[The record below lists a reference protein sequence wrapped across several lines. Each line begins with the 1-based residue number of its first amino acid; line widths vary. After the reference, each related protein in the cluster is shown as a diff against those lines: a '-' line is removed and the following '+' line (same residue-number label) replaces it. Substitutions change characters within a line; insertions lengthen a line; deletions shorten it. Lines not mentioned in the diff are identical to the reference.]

1 MLLKDVCT
9 VDVIC
14 CSGATRASEAAQLMR
29 ERHVGDLVVVADPES
44 DRSPLGII
52 TDRDL
57 VVEVLAKGAD
67 PGRTTLAS
75 LMHRPVVV
83 AQETEDTSEVVERM
97 RAHGVRRVPVVDRHG
112 AVVGIVTLDDLLR
125 LFIRGAGKLLEV
137 IEKEQSHERH
147 SRR

>member
-9 VDVIC
+9 VNVVC
-14 CSGATRASEAAQLMR
+14 CDGETRAAEAAQLMR
-29 ERHVGDLVVVADPES
+29 QHHVGDLVVVADPDG
-44 DRSPLGII
+44 DRSPLGIV

-75 LMHRPVVV
+75 LMHRPVVL
-83 AQETEDTSEVVERM
+83 AQETEDTSTAVERM
-97 RAHGVRRVPVVDRHG
+97 RAHGVRRMPVVDRHG

-125 LFIRGAGKLLEV
+125 LFVRGAGTLLEV

-147 SRR
+147 IRR